1 MITIKVKDIKC
12 FFDVISNLTHSL
24 RTLWSSLKMTALPP
38 TSKPFFIFFRSKYF
52 TTFCVFKSSSF
63 SAFPHSRNFTVRWLS
78 STTFHLKWFL
88 LRNEL
93 CWGYQQYIDALDRA
107 LKTKLEMNSE
117 HWKWCF
123 SDSDSVDYGADFV
136 GGLRLFTLWGH
147 WPPPMLKFFSGFW
160 RRLRYFTSH
169 VFFPTKEKLS
179 CILRPKL
186 QQYFVIQHHIKKF
199 LITFFWYTSIPLVE
213 NLTCNQIS
221 HEFSHVLYLRSP
233 SLKHVTLRVG
243 IS

>member
-1 MITIKVKDIKC
+1 
-12 FFDVISNLTHSL
+12 
-24 RTLWSSLKMTALPP
+24 MTALPP

-63 SAFPHSRNFTVRWLS
+63 SASPHSRNFTVRWLS

-93 CWGYQQYIDALDRA
+93 CWGYQQYIEALDRA

-147 WPPPMLKFFSGFW
+147 WPPPMLKFFFRILTKIKIFHIS
-160 RRLRYFTSH
+160 R
-169 VFFPTKEKLS
+169 FF
-179 CILRPKL
+179 RPKKN
-186 QQYFVIQHHIKKF
+186 YPAFCDH
-199 LITFFWYTSIPLVE
+199 S
-213 NLTCNQIS
+213 
-221 HEFSHVLYLRSP
+221 FSNIL
-233 SLKHVTLRVG
+233 
-243 IS
+243 

>member
-1 MITIKVKDIKC
+1 MS
-12 FFDVISNLTHSL
+12 FQISL
-24 RTLWSSLKMTALPP
+24 TLWERFGLHWRWRLFLRPASLSS
-38 TSKPFFIFFRSKYF
+38 FFCQSSSQNDSQHFH
-52 TTFCVFKSSSF
+52 VFKSSSF
-63 SAFPHSRNFTVRWLS
+63 SASPHSRYFTARWLS

-93 CWGYQQYIDALDRA
+93 CWGYQQYIEALDRA
-107 LKTKLEMNSE
+107 LKTKVEMNIE
-117 HWKWCF
+117 HWKWCC

-221 HEFSHVLYLRSP
+221 HEFSHILYLRSP

>member
-38 TSKPFFIFFRSKYF
+38 TSKPFFIFCQSSSQNDSQHFH
-52 TTFCVFKSSSF
+52 VFKSSSF
-63 SAFPHSRNFTVRWLS
+63 SASPHWRYFTARWLS

-169 VFFPTKEKLS
+169 VFF
-179 CILRPKL
+179 RPKKNCPAFCDL
-186 QQYFVIQHHIKKF
+186 
-199 LITFFWYTSIPLVE
+199 S
-213 NLTCNQIS
+213 
-221 HEFSHVLYLRSP
+221 FSNIL
-233 SLKHVTLRVG
+233 
-243 IS
+243 

>member
-1 MITIKVKDIKC
+1 
-12 FFDVISNLTHSL
+12 
-24 RTLWSSLKMTALPP
+24 MTALPP

-63 SAFPHSRNFTVRWLS
+63 SASPHWRYFTARWLS

-147 WPPPMLKFFSGFW
+147 WPPPMLKFFFRILTKIKIFHISC
-160 RRLRYFTSH
+160 
-169 VFFPTKEKLS
+169 FFPPMKNCPAFCDLS
-179 CILRPKL
+179 FSNIL
-186 QQYFVIQHHIKKF
+186 
-199 LITFFWYTSIPLVE
+199 
-213 NLTCNQIS
+213 
-221 HEFSHVLYLRSP
+221 
-233 SLKHVTLRVG
+233 
-243 IS
+243 

>member
-1 MITIKVKDIKC
+1 
-12 FFDVISNLTHSL
+12 
-24 RTLWSSLKMTALPP
+24 MTALPP
-38 TSKPFFIFFRSKYF
+38 TSKPFFIFSQSSSQNLSQHFH
-52 TTFCVFKSSSF
+52 VFKSSSF
-63 SAFPHSRNFTVRWLS
+63 SASPHWRYFTARWLS

-93 CWGYQQYIDALDRA
+93 CWGYQQYIEALDRA
-107 LKTKLEMNSE
+107 LKTKVEMNSE
-117 HWKWCF
+117 HWKWCC

-147 WPPPMLKFFSGFW
+147 WPPPMLKFFSSEFW

-169 VFFPTKEKLS
+169 VFSPNEKLS

-221 HEFSHVLYLRSP
+221 HEFSHILYLRSP